1 MNLICDIET
10 VGFEFESLS
19 ESQQEYLLRYI
30 EQEPDISK
38 RETLTVETK
47 RFLSLYPLTAKVVA
61 IGLMNTE
68 TEKIMVLYESASDE
82 DILIEEKGIKYKPM
96 SELKMLQNFWQ
107 YVSKSEKVITFNGRN
122 FDIPFLMIRSAMLQV
137 KPTKNLMK
145 YRYDTKEHVDLL
157 DQLTFYGSTR
167 KFNLDFY
174 CHSFGIESPKSKGI
188 TGMEVKELYKAGRI
202 KEIAIYCSEDVKATY
217 ELYKIWNAYLNI

>member
-30 EQEPDISK
+30 DQEPDLSK
-38 RETLTVETK
+38 KEFLTEEAK

-61 IGLMNTE
+61 VGLMNTE
-68 TEKIMVLYESASDE
+68 TDKIMVYYENESDQ
-82 DILIEEKGIKYKPM
+82 DIVIEEKGIKYKPM
-96 SELKMLQNFWQ
+96 NEKNMLLNFWQ

-122 FDIPFLMIRSAMLQV
+122 FDIPFLMIRSAMLQI
-137 KPTKNLMK
+137 KPSRNLMK
-145 YRYDTKEHVDLL
+145 YRYDIREHIDLL
-157 DQLTFYGSTR
+157 DQLTFYGTTR

-174 CHSFGIESPKSKGI
+174 CHSFGIKSPKSKGI

-202 KEIAIYCSEDVKATY
+202 KEIAVYCSEDVKATY
-217 ELYKIWNAYLNI
+217 ELYKIWNSYLNL

>member
-38 RETLTVETK
+38 KETLTEETK
-47 RFLSLYPLTAKVVA
+47 RYLSLYPLTAKIAA

-68 TEKIMVLYESASDE
+68 TEKVMIYYESVSDE
-82 DILIEEKGIKYKPM
+82 DIVIEEKGIKYKPM
-96 SELKMLQNFWQ
+96 NELKMLQNFWQ

-122 FDIPFLMIRSAMLQV
+122 FDIPFLMVRSAMLKV

-145 YRYDTKEHVDLL
+145 YRYDTKEHIDLL
-157 DQLTFYGSTR
+157 D
-167 KFNLDFY
+167 
-174 CHSFGIESPKSKGI
+174 
-188 TGMEVKELYKAGRI
+188 
-202 KEIAIYCSEDVKATY
+202 
-217 ELYKIWNAYLNI
+217 

>member
-10 VGFEFESLS
+10 VGFEFESLT
-19 ESQQEYLLRYI
+19 ESQQEFLLRYI
-30 EQEPDISK
+30 EHESDIELKETQIEEMK
-38 RETLTVETK
+38 RY
-47 RFLSLYPLTAKVVA
+47 LSLYPLTARVIA

-68 TEKIMVLYESASDE
+68 TEKIMVYYENESDQ
-82 DILIEEKGIKYKPM
+82 DIVIEEKGIKYKPM
-96 SELKMLQNFWQ
+96 NEKNMLQNFWQ

-122 FDIPFLMIRSAMLQV
+122 FDIPFLMIRSAMLQT
-137 KPTKNLMK
+137 KPSKNLMK
-145 YRYDTKEHVDLL
+145 YRYDSKEHIDLL

-174 CHSFGIESPKSKGI
+174 CHSFGIKSPKSKGI

-217 ELYKIWNAYLNI
+217 ELYKIWNNFLNV

>member
-10 VGFEFESLS
+10 VGFEFESLT
-19 ESQQEYLLRYI
+19 ESQQEFLLRYI
-30 EQEPDISK
+30 EHESDIELKETQIEEMK
-38 RETLTVETK
+38 RY
-47 RFLSLYPLTAKVVA
+47 LSLYPLTARVIA

-68 TEKIMVLYESASDE
+68 TEKIMVYYENESDQ
-82 DILIEEKGIKYKPM
+82 DIVIEEKGIKYKPM
-96 SELKMLQNFWQ
+96 NEKNLLLNFWQ

-122 FDIPFLMIRSAMLQV
+122 FDIPFLMIRSAMLQI
-137 KPTKNLMK
+137 KPSRNLMK
-145 YRYDTKEHVDLL
+145 YRYDIREHIDLL
-157 DQLTFYGSTR
+157 DQLTFYGTTR

-174 CHSFGIESPKSKGI
+174 CHSFGIKSPKSKGI

-217 ELYKIWNAYLNI
+217 ELYKIWNNFLNV

>member
-30 EQEPDISK
+30 EQEPELAK
-38 RETLTVETK
+38 REALTEEAK

-68 TEKIMVLYESASDE
+68 TEKVMVYYENDSDE
-82 DILIEEKGIKYKPM
+82 DIIIEEKGIKYKPII
-96 SELKMLQNFWQ
+96 EKNMLQNFWQ
-107 YVSKSEKVITFNGRN
+107 YVAKTEKVITFNGRN
-122 FDIPFLMIRSAMLQV
+122 FDIPFLMIRSAMLQI

-174 CHSFGIESPKSKGI
+174 CHAFGIKSPKSKGI

>member
-30 EQEPDISK
+30 EQEPDILK
-38 RETLTVETK
+38 RETLTEETK

-68 TEKIMVLYESASDE
+68 TEKIMIFYESASDD
-82 DILIEEKGIKYKPM
+82 DIVIEEKGIKYKPM

-174 CHSFGIESPKSKGI
+174 CHSFGIKSPKSKGI

-202 KEIAIYCSEDVKATY
+202 KEIAIYCSKDVKATY